1 MDIGIR
7 GRTAIVC
14 AASKGLG
21 HACAFA
27 LAREGPTSS
36 SMPAVRKRSK
46 RRRTRSIRETGV
58 RVETL
63 TADITSEEGRSRLL
77 AVCPNP
83 DILINNAGGPPPG
96 DLRNTDRAT
105 WLRAIEANMLTP
117 ILLTTSIIGG
127 MVDRRFGRIVNIFSA
142 AVTAPGTY
150 PTLGTSVG
158 ARAGLTGAA
167 GVLARQVAAQNVTIN
182 ALLPGPFAT
191 DRMREHLKFS
201 ASALALQRS
210 KQRRAP
216 RRIFQR
222 AASVSRRNSVRHVP
236 FYAARTRDISRG
248 KIS

>member
-1 MDIGIR
+1 MDLGIR

-27 LAREGPTSS
+27 LAREG
-36 SMPAVRKRSK
+36 ANLVINARSEETLK
-46 RRRTRSIRETGV
+46 ATADEIHRETGV

-127 MVDRRFGRIVNIFSA
+127 MVDRRFGRIVNITSA

-182 ALLPGPFAT
+182 AFASRAFCHGSNAGAFEILSLPRWRCRGA
-191 DRMREHLKFS
+191 
-201 ASALALQRS
+201 
-210 KQRRAP
+210 
-216 RRIFQR
+216 
-222 AASVSRRNSVRHVP
+222 
-236 FYAARTRDISRG
+236 SRG
-248 KIS
+248 ARQGGYSSAPLR